1 MIQSMMNSDQKTLL
15 PSLIEYINSD
25 LFTLDNI
32 STSTTLKVE
41 NTEADNTTITL
52 SEWDAVISYLPLKF
66 FQIIESYPDMY
77 TTEVFDKRYKRNPK
91 LCAYEKYDTT
101 NMWRPLMILNR
112 CPNIRFFDFKFIRYY
127 NIAKFTEVLSVLI
140 SRVQSNEL

>member
-1 MIQSMMNSDQKTLL
+1 MMDSDQKTLL

-32 STSTTLKVE
+32 SSSETLQVQ
-41 NTEADNTTITL
+41 NTDGSLAK
-52 SEWDAVISYLPLKF
+52 WDAVISYLPLKF

-77 TTEVFDKRYKRNPK
+77 TTEVFDKKYKRNPK
-91 LCAYEKYDTT
+91 LCAYEKYDST

-112 CPNIRFFDFKFIRYY
+112 CPNIRFFDFQFIRYY
-127 NIAKFTEVLSVLI
+127 NIAKFTEILSVLM
-140 SRVQSNEL
+140 SRVQSNV

>member
-1 MIQSMMNSDQKTLL
+1 MMNSDQKTLL

-32 STSTTLKVE
+32 SSSVTLQVE
-41 NTEADNTTITL
+41 NTDDGSLA
-52 SEWDAVISYLPLKF
+52 EWDTIISYLPLRF

-77 TTEVFDKRYKRNPK
+77 TTEVFDKKYKCNPK

-112 CPNIRFFDFKFIRYY
+112 CPNICRFDFKFIRYY
-127 NIAKFTEVLSVLI
+127 NIAKLTEVLSVLI
-140 SRVQSNEL
+140 SRVQSNV

>member
-1 MIQSMMNSDQKTLL
+1 MMDSDQKTLL

-32 STSTTLKVE
+32 SSSETLQVQ
-41 NTEADNTTITL
+41 NTDGSLAK
-52 SEWDAVISYLPLKF
+52 WDAVISYLPLKF

-77 TTEVFDKRYKRNPK
+77 TTEVFDKKYKRNPK
-91 LCAYEKYDTT
+91 LCAYEKYDST

-112 CPNIRFFDFKFIRYY
+112 CPNIRFFDFQFIRYY
-127 NIAKFTEVLSVLI
+127 NIAKFTEILSVLM
-140 SRVQSNEL
+140 STVQSNVQR

>member
-1 MIQSMMNSDQKTLL
+1 MMDSDQKTLL

-32 STSTTLKVE
+32 SSSETLQVQ
-41 NTEADNTTITL
+41 NTDGSLAK
-52 SEWDAVISYLPLKF
+52 WDAVISYLPLKF

-77 TTEVFDKRYKRNPK
+77 TTEVFDKKYKRNPK
-91 LCAYEKYDTT
+91 LCAYEKYDST

-112 CPNIRFFDFKFIRYY
+112 CPNIRFFDFQFIRYY
-127 NIAKFTEVLSVLI
+127 NIAKFTEILSVLM
-140 SRVQSNEL
+140 SRLQSNV